1 MAFRFRDLKVGGK
14 ITTIFV
20 IVVSL
25 LLITCVLMYL
35 RNESSEENLK
45 TVSEE
50 VLPQNKL
57 SQDITTNILLALV
70 EQQRIFAES
79 NTDHNMR
86 VGGREFLEK
95 ARKSIDQLYK
105 NATSDQRRIIDNL
118 KKDLEDYESI
128 VSATIAKYSE
138 KNEIYD
144 ELELL
149 KQDFYSD
156 LEEIRSAITRV
167 NPQKSTEH
175 AKRILLIS
183 ETIRIVEGAKGKME
197 DQALVSGLI
206 GQVKGNMAQIHSFA
220 STYGC
225 QRYANDAVKLMQK
238 YIQRTP
244 DYYTALGSYNSNVG
258 QVISSG
264 KVITESAQKIGDLSL
279 NTTKQSFG
287 VVNENFN
294 AMYVTF
300 GVAVGTIIFLCVFFC
315 LLLSK
320 TIGRRSRKTLEGVH
334 HLTEG
339 DLTKTVEVDTK
350 DEFGQVAE
358 SVNTMTEKLRDIVG
372 GIAENAE
379 NIRANSAEI
388 AHASQELSENA
399 GTQAA
404 SAEEVSSSIEQMS
417 AGINQNSDNARETE
431 RIAQK
436 ALESIRE
443 SSIASQ
449 QSMAAMKDIAG
460 KISIID
466 EIAFQTNILALNAA
480 VEAARAGEQGKGFA
494 VVAAEVRKLA
504 ERSAKAAS
512 EIDKVSKEGV
522 SISENAERLLT
533 NIIPDIE
540 KTASL
545 VREIAAASTEQSTGI
560 GQINL
565 AVQQLNN
572 ITQKYAASAE
582 ELAATSEQLA
592 SKSEELKQ
600 SIGFF
605 KTGNEN
611 KPVVKP
617 AKSKLVQTK
626 PTQTTKPSTSTKPS
640 TTTSKPTF
648 KPRTTTTTT
657 THTTTTTP
665 KVAPST
671 AKEPKLNQDSQPLK
685 LPRIQQPT
693 TTTLNKGTF
702 INLRDNVKDSD
713 YERF

>member
-1 MAFRFRDLKVGGK
+1 MAFRFRDLKVVGK
-14 ITTIFV
+14 ITTIF
-20 IVVSL
+20 IVVITL
-25 LLITCVLMYL
+25 LLITCVLMYM
-35 RNESSEENLK
+35 RNESSQENIK
-45 TVSEE
+45 NVSEE

-57 SQDITTNILLALV
+57 SQEITTNILLALV
-70 EQQRIFAES
+70 EQQRIFAN
-79 NTDHNMR
+79 NTSTSGIS
-86 VGGREFLEK
+86 VGGSQYLDN
-95 ARKSIDQLYK
+95 ARKAIDQLYN
-105 NATSDQRRIIDNL
+105 NATHEQRKICDNL
-118 KKDLEDYESI
+118 KNDLKDYEALVNMAIS
-128 VSATIAKYSE
+128 KYAE
-138 KNEIYD
+138 KNEVYD
-144 ELELL
+144 DLELL
-149 KQDFYSD
+149 KQDFYRD
-156 LEEIRSAITRV
+156 LEDIREAITRV
-167 NPQKSTEH
+167 NPQKSNEH

-183 ETIRIVEGAKGKME
+183 ETIRIIEGAKGKME

-206 GQVKGNMAQIHSFA
+206 GNVKANMAQIHSFS

-225 QRYANDAVKLMQK
+225 QRYANDAIKLMQK

-244 DYYTALGSYNSNVG
+244 DYYTARDSYNTTIA

-264 KVITESAQKIGDLSL
+264 KVITDNAQKIGDLSM
-279 NTTKQSFG
+279 NTTKKSFG
-287 VVNENFN
+287 LVNENFK
-294 AMYVTF
+294 AMYITF
-300 GVAVGTIIFLCVFFC
+300 GVAVGFIIFLCVFFC
-315 LLLSK
+315 LLLSNR
-320 TIGRRSRKTLEGVH
+320 IGLRSRKALEGVH

-339 DLTKTVEVDTK
+339 DLTQTVDVNTK

-358 SVNTMTEKLRDIVG
+358 SVNAMSAKLRGIVS

-379 NIRANSAEI
+379 AITINSAEI
-388 AHASQELSENA
+388 ANASQELSQNA

-404 SAEEVSSSIEQMS
+404 SAEEVSSSIEQMT
-417 AGINQNSDNARETE
+417 AGISQNSDNARETE

-504 ERSAKAAS
+504 ERSATAAS

-522 SISENAERLLT
+522 TISENAERLLK

-540 KTASL
+540 KTAAL
-545 VREIAAASTEQSTGI
+545 VREIAAASSEQSAGI

-600 SIGFF
+600 SIKFF
-605 KTGNEN
+605 KTGDDAAA
-611 KPVVKP
+611 KKP
-617 AKSKLVQTK
+617 AAAPKQSKLVQTK
-626 PTQTTKPSTSTKPS
+626 PAPAPKTTY
-640 TTTSKPTF
+640 
-648 KPRTTTTTT
+648 R
-657 THTTTTTP
+657 HTTTRPQVASSKAAAAQETKQVPITP
-665 KVAPST
+665 RVVKPQV
-671 AKEPKLNQDSQPLK
+671 QPQPQPQ
-685 LPRIQQPT
+685 PRFHQPAADNSSNNY
-693 TTTLNKGTF
+693 NKGTF
-702 INLRDNVKDSD
+702 INLKDNAKDSD

>member
-1 MAFRFRDLKVGGK
+1 MAFRFRDLRVVGK

-20 IVVSL
+20 VVISL
-25 LLITCVLMYL
+25 LIITCVLMYL
-35 RNESSEENLK
+35 RSESSEK
-45 TVSEE
+45 TIQSVSDE

-57 SQDITTNILLALV
+57 SQEITTNILLALV
-70 EQQRIFAES
+70 EQQKIFAES
-79 NTDHNMR
+79 STETEMHL
-86 VGGREFLEK
+86 GGREYLDK
-95 ARKSIDQLYK
+95 ARKSIDQLYN
-105 NATSDQRRIIDNL
+105 NATRDERRTIDEL
-118 KKDLEDYESI
+118 KKDLENYEG
-128 VSATIAKYSE
+128 VVNATISKYVE
-138 KNEIYD
+138 KNEIYN
-144 ELELL
+144 ELENY
-149 KQDFYSD
+149 KQEFYHN
-156 LEEIRSAITRV
+156 LEDIREAITRV

-183 ETIRIVEGAKGKME
+183 ETIRLIENAKGKME
-197 DQALVSGLI
+197 NQALVSSLI
-206 GQVKGNMAQIHSFA
+206 GTVKGNMAQIASFA
-220 STYGC
+220 STYGG
-225 QRYANDAVKLMQK
+225 QRYANNAIKIMQK
-238 YIQRTP
+238 YIQRAP
-244 DYYTALGSYNSNVG
+244 DYYTALAAYDSNIS
-258 QVISSG
+258 QVITAG
-264 KVITESAQKIGDLSL
+264 KEITQSAQKIGEMSM
-279 NTTKQSFG
+279 TATKQSFG
-287 VVNENFN
+287 DINQNFN
-294 AMYVTF
+294 AMYITF
-300 GVAVGTIIFLCVFFC
+300 GVAVGTIVFLCIFFC

-320 TIGRRSRKTLEGVH
+320 TIGHRSRKTLEGVN
-334 HLTEG
+334 HLTNG
-339 DLTKTVEVDTK
+339 DLTQTVEVDTK
-350 DEFGQVAE
+350 DEFGQVAD
-358 SVNTMTEKLRDIVG
+358 SVNAVSAKLREIVS

-379 NIRANSAEI
+379 SITINSAEI
-388 AHASQELSENA
+388 AHASQEMSQNA

-417 AGINQNSDNARETE
+417 AGISQNSDNARETE

-449 QSMAAMKDIAG
+449 QSMEAMKDIAS

-504 ERSAKAAS
+504 ERSATAAS

-522 SISENAERLLT
+522 TISENAERLLK

-540 KTASL
+540 KTAAL
-545 VREIAAASTEQSTGI
+545 VREISAASSEQSAGI
-560 GQINL
+560 GQINQ

-605 KTGNEN
+605 KTDNEN
-611 KPVVKP
+611 KKAIAPKTY
-617 AKSKLVQTK
+617 KSTIVQTK
-626 PTQTTKPSTSTKPS
+626 S
-640 TTTSKPTF
+640 TTTPHSTSKSTI
-648 KPRTTTTTT
+648 KPRTTM
-657 THTTTTTP
+657 P

-671 AKEPKLNQDSQPLK
+671 AKEPKISTKEAQPLQIPNK
-685 LPRIQQPT
+685 QQPNSQS
-693 TTTLNKGTF
+693 LNKGTF
-702 INLRDNVKDSD
+702 INLRDNAKDSD

>member
-20 IVVSL
+20 IVIGL

-35 RNESSEENLK
+35 RQQSSEENIQN
-45 TVSEE
+45 VSEE
-50 VLPQNKL
+50 VLPQNKF
-57 SQDITTNILLALV
+57 SQEITTNILLALV
-70 EQQRIFAES
+70 EQQKIFASSDTETS
-79 NTDHNMR
+79 IR
-86 VGGREFLEK
+86 LGGREHLDK
-95 ARKSIDQLYK
+95 ANKSIDQLYET
-105 NATSDQRRIIDNL
+105 ATSDERIIIDNL
-118 KKDLEDYESI
+118 KKDLQEYEDI
-128 VSATIAKYSE
+128 VSATISKFAE
-138 KNEIYD
+138 KNTIYN
-144 ELELL
+144 ELEML
-149 KQDFYSD
+149 KKDFYRD
-156 LEEIRSAITRV
+156 LEEIREAITTV

-183 ETIRIVEGAKGKME
+183 ETIRMIEKAKGKME
-197 DQALVSGLI
+197 DQALISGLI
-206 GQVKGNMAQIHSFA
+206 GTVKGNMAQIASF
-220 STYGC
+220 SSSYGC
-225 QRYANDAVKLMQK
+225 QRYANDAIKLMQK
-238 YIQRTP
+238 YIQRAP
-244 DYYTALGSYNSNVG
+244 DYYTALGEYNNRIS
-258 QVISSG
+258 QVIDAG
-264 KVITESAQKIGDLSL
+264 KSITESSQKIGEMSM
-279 NTTKQSFG
+279 NSTKKSFG
-287 VVNENFN
+287 RVNENFK
-294 AMYVTF
+294 AMYITF
-300 GVAVGTIIFLCVFFC
+300 GVAVGTIIFLCLFFC

-320 TIGRRSRKTLEGVH
+320 TIGRRSRKTLDGVN
-334 HLTEG
+334 HLTNG
-339 DLTKTVEVDTK
+339 DLTQTVDVSTK
-350 DEFGQVAE
+350 DEFGQVAS
-358 SVNTMTEKLRDIVG
+358 SVNAMTAKLREIVT
-372 GIAENAE
+372 GISENAE
-379 NIRANSAEI
+379 TITFNSAEI
-388 AHASQELSENA
+388 AQASQELSQNA

-449 QSMAAMKDIAG
+449 QSMEAMKDIAG

-494 VVAAEVRKLA
+494 VVAAEVLKLA

-522 SISENAERLLT
+522 TISENAERLLK

-545 VREIAAASTEQSTGI
+545 VREIAAASSEQSTGI
-560 GQINL
+560 SQINL

-611 KPVVKP
+611 KKVAQTPS
-617 AKSKLVQTK
+617 KSKLVQSRSSINTYK
-626 PTQTTKPSTSTKPS
+626 H
-640 TTTSKPTF
+640 TTS
-648 KPRTTTTTT
+648 R
-657 THTTTTTP
+657 P
-665 KVAPST
+665 KVQASKVASAPTISKE
-671 AKEPKLNQDSQPLK
+671 AKQIQKQY
-685 LPRIQQPT
+685 QQPT
-693 TTTLNKGTF
+693 SSALNKGTF
-702 INLRDNVKDSD
+702 INLKDNAKDSD

>member
-1 MAFRFRDLKVGGK
+1 MAFRFRDLKVVGK
-14 ITTIFV
+14 ITTIFI

-25 LLITCVLMYL
+25 LIITCVLMYL
-35 RNESSEENLK
+35 RSESSEQTIK
-45 TVSEE
+45 SVSDE

-57 SQDITTNILLALV
+57 SQEITTNILRALV
-70 EQQRIFAES
+70 EQQKIFAES
-79 NTDHNMR
+79 STETEMHL
-86 VGGREFLEK
+86 GGREFLDK
-95 ARKSIDQLYK
+95 ARKSIDQLYN
-105 NATSDQRRIIDNL
+105 NATRDERRIIDEL
-118 KKDLEDYESI
+118 KKDLENYEG
-128 VSATIAKYSE
+128 VVNATLSKYVE
-138 KNEIYD
+138 KNEIYN
-144 ELELL
+144 ELENY
-149 KQDFYSD
+149 KHDFYHN
-156 LEEIRSAITRV
+156 LEDIREAITRV

-175 AKRILLIS
+175 GKRILLIS
-183 ETIRIVEGAKGKME
+183 ETIRLIENAKGKME
-197 DQALVSGLI
+197 NQALVSSLI
-206 GQVKGNMAQIHSFA
+206 GTVKGNMAQIASFA
-220 STYGC
+220 PTYGG
-225 QRYANDAVKLMQK
+225 QRYANNAIKLMQK

-244 DYYTALGSYNSNVG
+244 DYYAALEAYDNTIS
-258 QVISSG
+258 QVISAG
-264 KVITESAQKIGDLSL
+264 KEITQSAQKIGEMSM
-279 NTTKQSFG
+279 TATKQSFG
-287 VVNENFN
+287 DINENFN
-294 AMYVTF
+294 AMYITF
-300 GVAVGTIIFLCVFFC
+300 GVAVGTIVFLCLFFC

-320 TIGRRSRKTLEGVH
+320 TIGRRSRKTLEGVN
-334 HLTEG
+334 HLTNG
-339 DLTKTVEVDTK
+339 DLTQTVDVDTK
-350 DEFGQVAE
+350 DEFGQVAD
-358 SVNTMTEKLRDIVG
+358 SVNAVSAKLREIVS

-379 NIRANSAEI
+379 AITVNSAEI
-388 AHASQELSENA
+388 ANASQELSQNA

-404 SAEEVSSSIEQMS
+404 SAEEVSSSIEQMT
-417 AGINQNSDNARETE
+417 AGISQNSDNARETE

-504 ERSAKAAS
+504 ERSATAAS

-522 SISENAERLLT
+522 TISENAERLLK

-540 KTASL
+540 KTAAL
-545 VREIAAASTEQSTGI
+545 VREISAASSEQSAGI
-560 GQINL
+560 GQINQ

-605 KTGNEN
+605 KTNNEN
-611 KPVVKP
+611 KKAFVPKP
-617 AKSKLVQTK
+617 SKSPLIQTK
-626 PTQTTKPSTSTKPS
+626 S
-640 TTTSKPTF
+640 TTIPHSSISKPTI
-648 KPRTTTTTT
+648 KPR
-657 THTTTTTP
+657 TTTP

-671 AKEPKLNQDSQPLK
+671 PKEPKISTKEAQPLQIPNK
-685 LPRIQQPT
+685 QQPNST
-693 TTTLNKGTF
+693 SLNKGTF
-702 INLRDNVKDSD
+702 INLRDNAKDSD

>member
-1 MAFRFRDLKVGGK
+1 MAFRFRDLRVVGK
-14 ITTIFV
+14 ITTIF
-20 IVVSL
+20 IVVISL
-25 LLITCVLMYL
+25 LIITCVLMYL
-35 RNESSEENLK
+35 RSESSEK
-45 TVSEE
+45 TIQSVSDE

-57 SQDITTNILLALV
+57 SQEITTDILLALV
-70 EQQRIFAES
+70 EQQKIFAES
-79 NTDHNMR
+79 STETEMHL
-86 VGGREFLEK
+86 GGREYLDK
-95 ARKSIDQLYK
+95 ARKSIDQLYN
-105 NATSDQRRIIDNL
+105 NATRDERRIIDEL
-118 KKDLEDYESI
+118 KKDIEEYEG
-128 VSATIAKYSE
+128 VVNTTISKYVE
-138 KNEIYD
+138 KNEIYN
-144 ELELL
+144 ELESY
-149 KQDFYSD
+149 KQEFYHN
-156 LEEIRSAITRV
+156 LEDIREAITRV

-183 ETIRIVEGAKGKME
+183 ETIRLIENAKGKME
-197 DQALVSGLI
+197 NQALVSSLI
-206 GQVKGNMAQIHSFA
+206 GTVKGNMAQIASFA
-220 STYGC
+220 PTYGG
-225 QRYANDAVKLMQK
+225 QRYANNAIKLMQK

-244 DYYTALGSYNSNVG
+244 DYYAALEAYDNTIS
-258 QVISSG
+258 QVITAG
-264 KVITESAQKIGDLSL
+264 KEITQSAQKIGEMSMT
-279 NTTKQSFG
+279 TTKQSFG
-287 VVNENFN
+287 DINENFN
-294 AMYVTF
+294 AMYITF
-300 GVAVGTIIFLCVFFC
+300 GVAVGTIVFLCLFFC

-320 TIGRRSRKTLEGVH
+320 TIGHRSRKTLEGVN
-334 HLTEG
+334 HLTNG
-339 DLTKTVEVDTK
+339 DLTQTVDVDTK
-350 DEFGQVAE
+350 DEFGQVAD
-358 SVNTMTEKLRDIVG
+358 SVNAVSAKLREIVS

-379 NIRANSAEI
+379 AITINSAEI
-388 AHASQELSENA
+388 ANASQELSQNA

-417 AGINQNSDNARETE
+417 AGISQNSDNARETE

-449 QSMAAMKDIAG
+449 QSMEAMKDIAG

-504 ERSAKAAS
+504 ERSATAAS

-522 SISENAERLLT
+522 TISENAERLLK

-540 KTASL
+540 KTAAL
-545 VREIAAASTEQSTGI
+545 VREISAASSEQSAGI
-560 GQINL
+560 GQINQ

-605 KTGNEN
+605 KTDNEN
-611 KPVVKP
+611 KKVIAPKTY
-617 AKSKLVQTK
+617 KSPIVQTK
-626 PTQTTKPSTSTKPS
+626 S
-640 TTTSKPTF
+640 TTTPHSTSKSTI
-648 KPRTTTTTT
+648 KPRTTM
-657 THTTTTTP
+657 P

-671 AKEPKLNQDSQPLK
+671 AKEPKISTKEAQPLQIPNK
-685 LPRIQQPT
+685 QQPNST
-693 TTTLNKGTF
+693 SLNKGTF
-702 INLRDNVKDSD
+702 INLRDNAKDSD

>member
-1 MAFRFRDLKVGGK
+1 MAFRFRDLRVVGK
-14 ITTIFV
+14 ITTIF
-20 IVVSL
+20 IVVVTL
-25 LLITCVLMYL
+25 LVITCVFMYL
-35 RNESSEENLK
+35 RNESSQENLN

-57 SQDITTNILLALV
+57 SQEITTNILLALV
-70 EQQRIFAES
+70 EQQRLFAAS
-79 NTDHNMR
+79 SSTSSLSI
-86 VGGREFLEK
+86 GGSQYLDK
-95 ARKSIDQLYK
+95 AQKSIDQLSA
-105 NATSDQRRIIDNL
+105 NATREQRKICDDL
-118 KKDLEDYESI
+118 KRDLKDYEAL
-128 VSATIAKYSE
+128 VNSAISKFNE
-138 KNEIYD
+138 KNEVYD
-144 ELELL
+144 ELEVL
-149 KQDFYSD
+149 KQDFYRD
-156 LEEIRSAITRV
+156 LEDIRDAIARV
-167 NPQKSTEH
+167 NPQKSNEH

-183 ETIRIVEGAKGKME
+183 ETIRIIENAKGKME
-197 DQALVSGLI
+197 DQALVSGII
-206 GQVKGNMAQIHSFA
+206 GNVKANMSQIHSFS

-225 QRYANDAVKLMQK
+225 QRYANDAIKLMQK

-244 DYYTALGSYNSNVG
+244 DYYTARDTYNGYVT
-258 QVISSG
+258 QVINAG
-264 KVITESAQKIGDLSL
+264 KVITESSQKIGDLSM
-279 NTTKQSFG
+279 TSTKQSFG
-287 VVNENFN
+287 LVNENFK

-300 GVAVGTIIFLCVFFC
+300 GIGAGTIIFLCVFFC

-320 TIGRRSRKTLEGVH
+320 TIGHRSRRTLEGVH
-334 HLTEG
+334 HLTDG

-358 SVNTMTEKLRDIVG
+358 SVNAMTEKLRGIVS

-379 NIRANSAEI
+379 AITVNSAEI
-388 AHASQELSENA
+388 ANASQELSQNA

-404 SAEEVSSSIEQMS
+404 SAEEVSSSIEQMT
-417 AGINQNSDNARETE
+417 AGISQNSDNARETE

-449 QSMAAMKDIAG
+449 QSMAAMKDIAS

-504 ERSAKAAS
+504 ERSATAAS

-522 SISENAERLLT
+522 TISENAERLLT

-545 VREIAAASTEQSTGI
+545 VREIAAASSEQSSGI

-600 SIGFF
+600 SIKFF
-605 KTGNEN
+605 KTGNEETVK
-611 KPVVKP
+611 KPV
-617 AKSKLVQTK
+617 ATSKSKLVQS
-626 PTQTTKPSTSTKPS
+626 KPSPAPK
-640 TTTSKPTF
+640 TTY
-648 KPRTTTTTT
+648 R
-657 THTTTTTP
+657 HTTTRP
-665 KVAPST
+665 QVAPSK
-671 AKEPKLNQDSQPLK
+671 AAAQDNKQVQITPRVQKPQTPTQPQ
-685 LPRIQQPT
+685 PRFQNPANNNPSNNNY
-693 TTTLNKGTF
+693 NKGTF
-702 INLRDNVKDSD
+702 INLKDNVKDSD

>member
-20 IVVSL
+20 IVIGL

-35 RNESSEENLK
+35 RQQSSEEDIK
-45 TVSEE
+45 IVSEE

-70 EQQRIFAES
+70 EQQKIFASSETATS
-79 NTDHNMR
+79 ISL
-86 VGGREFLEK
+86 GGRDFLDK
-95 ARKSIDQLYK
+95 ARKSIDQLYDNSTNEQRQVINTLKTDLQDYEGVVNNTISKFAEK
-105 NATSDQRRIIDNL
+105 NNVYYELEML
-118 KKDLEDYESI
+118 KKD
-128 VSATIAKYSE
+128 
-138 KNEIYD
+138 
-144 ELELL
+144 
-149 KQDFYSD
+149 FYND
-156 LEEIRSAITRV
+156 LEQIRDAITLV

-183 ETIRIVEGAKGKME
+183 ETIRMIENAKGKMQ
-197 DQALVSGLI
+197 DQALVSGII
-206 GQVKGNMAQIHSFA
+206 GTVKGNMAQIASFA

-225 QRYANDAVKLMQK
+225 QRYANDAIKLMQK

-244 DYYTALGSYNSNVG
+244 DYYTALGEYNNLIG
-258 QVISSG
+258 QVIESG
-264 KVITESAQKIGDLSL
+264 KRITVSAQKIGDISI
-279 NTTKQSFG
+279 TSTKQSFG
-287 VVNENFN
+287 HVNDNFK

-300 GVAVGTIIFLCVFFC
+300 GVAVGTIIFLCLFFC

-320 TIGRRSRKTLEGVH
+320 TIGQRSRKTLDGVN
-334 HLTEG
+334 HLTHG
-339 DLTKTVEVDTK
+339 DLTQTVDVDTK
-350 DEFGQVAE
+350 DEFGQVAD
-358 SVNTMTEKLRDIVG
+358 SVNTMTAKLRDIVS
-372 GIAENAE
+372 GISENAE
-379 NIRANSAEI
+379 AITVNSAEI
-388 AHASQELSENA
+388 ANASQELSQNA

-404 SAEEVSSSIEQMS
+404 SAEEVSSSIEQMT
-417 AGINQNSDNARETE
+417 AGISQNSDNARETE

-443 SSIASQ
+443 SSLASQ
-449 QSMAAMKDIAG
+449 QSMAAMKDIAS

-504 ERSAKAAS
+504 ERSATAAS

-522 SISENAERLLT
+522 TISENAERLLT

-540 KTASL
+540 KTAAL
-545 VREIAAASTEQSTGI
+545 VREISAASSEQSSGI

-600 SIGFF
+600 AIGFF

-611 KPVVKP
+611 KKVVAAP
-617 AKSKLVQTK
+617 AKSKLVQSRSNIAPASHTAK
-626 PTQTTKPSTSTKPS
+626 PKVY
-640 TTTSKPTF
+640 
-648 KPRTTTTTT
+648 
-657 THTTTTTP
+657 TP
-665 KVAPST
+665 KVAANAST
-671 AKEPKLNQDSQPLK
+671 
-685 LPRIQQPT
+685 PT
-693 TTTLNKGTF
+693 VNVNKGTI
-702 INLRDNVKDSD
+702 INLKDNAKDSD

>member
-20 IVVSL
+20 IVIGL
-25 LLITCVLMYL
+25 LLITCLLMYF
-35 RNESSEENLK
+35 RQQSSEENIHN
-45 TVSEE
+45 VSEE

-57 SQDITTNILLALV
+57 SQEITTNILLALV
-70 EQQRIFAES
+70 EQQKIFTASDTETS
-79 NTDHNMR
+79 IR
-86 VGGREFLEK
+86 LGGREHLDK
-95 ARKSIDQLYK
+95 AHKAIDQLYET
-105 NATSDQRRIIDNL
+105 ATSDERIIMDKLKNDLQEYENVVTASISKFSEKNSIYNELETL
-118 KKDLEDYESI
+118 KKD
-128 VSATIAKYSE
+128 
-138 KNEIYD
+138 
-144 ELELL
+144 
-149 KQDFYSD
+149 FYRD
-156 LEEIRSAITRV
+156 LEEIREAITLV

-183 ETIRIVEGAKGKME
+183 ETIRMIEKAKGKMG

-206 GQVKGNMAQIHSFA
+206 GTVKGNMAQIASF
-220 STYGC
+220 SGNYGC
-225 QRYANDAVKLMQK
+225 QRYANDAIKLMQK
-238 YIQRTP
+238 YIQRSP
-244 DYYTALGSYNSNVG
+244 DYYTALGEYSNNIG
-258 QVISSG
+258 MVIEAG
-264 KVITESAQKIGDLSL
+264 KSITESAQKIGDMSM
-279 NTTKQSFG
+279 NSTKKSFG
-287 VVNENFN
+287 RVNENFK
-294 AMYVTF
+294 AMYITF
-300 GVAVGTIIFLCVFFC
+300 GVAVGTIIFLCLFFC

-320 TIGRRSRKTLEGVH
+320 TIGQRSRKTLDGVN
-334 HLTEG
+334 HLTNG
-339 DLTKTVEVDTK
+339 DLTQTVDVTTK
-350 DEFGQVAE
+350 DEFGQVAS
-358 SVNTMTEKLRDIVG
+358 SVNAMAAKLREIVS
-372 GIAENAE
+372 GISDNAE
-379 NIRANSAEI
+379 TITLNSAEI
-388 AHASQELSENA
+388 AHASQELSQNA

-417 AGINQNSDNARETE
+417 AGITQNSDNARETE

-449 QSMAAMKDIAG
+449 QSMKAMKDIAG

-522 SISENAERLLT
+522 TISENAERLLK

-540 KTASL
+540 KTAAL
-545 VREIAAASTEQSTGI
+545 VREISAASSEQSTGI
-560 GQINL
+560 SQINI

-605 KTGNEN
+605 KTDNDN
-611 KPVVKP
+611 KKVAPTP
-617 AKSKLVQTK
+617 SKSKLVQSKSNINTYK
-626 PTQTTKPSTSTKPS
+626 H
-640 TTTSKPTF
+640 TTS
-648 KPRTTTTTT
+648 R
-657 THTTTTTP
+657 P
-665 KVAPST
+665 KVQPSKVASAAPTISLD
-671 AKEPKLNQDSQPLK
+671 AQQIQKHYQ
-685 LPRIQQPT
+685 QQPT
-693 TTTLNKGTF
+693 SSALNKGTF
-702 INLRDNVKDSD
+702 INLKDNAKDSD

>member
-1 MAFRFRDLKVGGK
+1 MAFRFRDLRVVGK

-20 IVVSL
+20 VVISL
-25 LLITCVLMYL
+25 LIITCVLMYL
-35 RNESSEENLK
+35 RSESSEK
-45 TVSEE
+45 TIQSVSDE

-57 SQDITTNILLALV
+57 SQEITTNILLALV
-70 EQQRIFAES
+70 EQQKIFAES
-79 NTDHNMR
+79 STETEMHL
-86 VGGREFLEK
+86 GGREYLDK
-95 ARKSIDQLYK
+95 ARKSIDQLYN
-105 NATSDQRRIIDNL
+105 NATRDERRTIDEL
-118 KKDLEDYESI
+118 KKDLENYEG
-128 VSATIAKYSE
+128 VVNATISKYVE
-138 KNEIYD
+138 KNEIYN
-144 ELELL
+144 ELENY
-149 KQDFYSD
+149 KQEFYHN
-156 LEEIRSAITRV
+156 LEDIREAITRV

-183 ETIRIVEGAKGKME
+183 ETIRLIENAKGKME
-197 DQALVSGLI
+197 NQALVSSLI
-206 GQVKGNMAQIHSFA
+206 GTVKGNMAQIASFA
-220 STYGC
+220 STYGG
-225 QRYANDAVKLMQK
+225 QRYANNAIKIMQK
-238 YIQRTP
+238 YIQRAP
-244 DYYTALGSYNSNVG
+244 DYYTALAAYDSNIS
-258 QVISSG
+258 QVITAG
-264 KVITESAQKIGDLSL
+264 KEITQSAQKIGEMSI
-279 NTTKQSFG
+279 TATKQSFG
-287 VVNENFN
+287 DINQNFN
-294 AMYVTF
+294 AMYITF
-300 GVAVGTIIFLCVFFC
+300 GVAVGTIVFLCIFFC

-320 TIGRRSRKTLEGVH
+320 TIGHRSRKTLEGVN
-334 HLTEG
+334 HLTNG
-339 DLTKTVEVDTK
+339 DLTQTVEVDTK
-350 DEFGQVAE
+350 DEFGQVAD
-358 SVNTMTEKLRDIVG
+358 SVNAVSAKLREIVS

-379 NIRANSAEI
+379 SITINSAEI
-388 AHASQELSENA
+388 AHASQEMSQNA

-417 AGINQNSDNARETE
+417 AGISQNSDNARETE

-449 QSMAAMKDIAG
+449 QSMEAMKDIAS

-504 ERSAKAAS
+504 ERSATAAS

-522 SISENAERLLT
+522 TISENAERLLK

-540 KTASL
+540 KTAAL
-545 VREIAAASTEQSTGI
+545 VREISAASSEQSAGI
-560 GQINL
+560 GQINQ

-605 KTGNEN
+605 KTDNEN
-611 KPVVKP
+611 KKAIAPKTY
-617 AKSKLVQTK
+617 KSPIVQTK
-626 PTQTTKPSTSTKPS
+626 S
-640 TTTSKPTF
+640 TTTPHSTSKSTI
-648 KPRTTTTTT
+648 KPRTTM
-657 THTTTTTP
+657 P

-671 AKEPKLNQDSQPLK
+671 AKEPKISTKEAQSLQIPNK
-685 LPRIQQPT
+685 QQPNST
-693 TTTLNKGTF
+693 SLNKGTF
-702 INLRDNVKDSD
+702 INLRDNAKDSD

>member
-20 IVVSL
+20 IVIGL

-35 RNESSEENLK
+35 RQQSSEEDIKN
-45 TVSEE
+45 VSEE

-70 EQQRIFAES
+70 EQQKIFASSETETS
-79 NTDHNMR
+79 ISL
-86 VGGREFLEK
+86 GGREFLDN
-95 ARKSIDQLYK
+95 ARKSIDQLY
-105 NATSDQRRIIDNL
+105 NNSSNEQRQVINTL
-118 KKDLEDYESI
+118 KTDLQDYEGVVAS
-128 VSATIAKYSE
+128 TISKFSE
-138 KNEIYD
+138 KNNIYN
-144 ELELL
+144 ELEML
-149 KQDFYSD
+149 KSDFYRD
-156 LEEIRSAITRV
+156 LESIRDAITLV

-183 ETIRIVEGAKGKME
+183 ETIRMIENAKGKMQN
-197 DQALVSGLI
+197 QALVSGII
-206 GQVKGNMAQIHSFA
+206 GTVKGNMAQIVGFSG
-220 STYGC
+220 TYGC
-225 QRYANDAVKLMQK
+225 QRYANDAIKLMQK
-238 YIQRTP
+238 YIQRVP
-244 DYYTALGSYNSNVG
+244 DYYTALGEYNNLIG
-258 QVISSG
+258 QVIDSG
-264 KVITESAQKIGDLSL
+264 KRITESAQKIGDMSI
-279 NTTKQSFG
+279 TSTKQSFG
-287 VVNENFN
+287 HVNDNFK

-320 TIGRRSRKTLEGVH
+320 TIGHRSRKTLDGVN
-334 HLTEG
+334 HLTHG
-339 DLTKTVEVDTK
+339 DLTQTVEVNTK
-350 DEFGQVAE
+350 DEFGQVAA
-358 SVNTMTEKLRDIVG
+358 SVNAMTEKLRDIVG
-372 GIAENAE
+372 GISENAE
-379 NIRANSAEI
+379 TITINSAEI
-388 AHASQELSENA
+388 AQASQELSQNA

-417 AGINQNSDNARETE
+417 AGIIQNSDNARETE

-443 SSIASQ
+443 SSKASQ
-449 QSMAAMKDIAG
+449 QSMEAMKDIAG

-504 ERSAKAAS
+504 ERSAMAAS

-522 SISENAERLLT
+522 TISENAERLLK

-540 KTASL
+540 KTAAL
-545 VREIAAASTEQSTGI
+545 VREISAASSEQSAGI

-600 SIGFF
+600 AVGFF
-605 KTGNEN
+605 KTGNET
-611 KPVVKP
+611 KKVVATP
-617 AKSKLVQTK
+617 TKSKLVQSRSNI
-626 PTQTTKPSTSTKPS
+626 PPASHSA
-640 TTTSKPTF
+640 
-648 KPRTTTTTT
+648 KPRVY
-657 THTTTTTP
+657 TP
-665 KVAPST
+665 KVAANAS
-671 AKEPKLNQDSQPLK
+671 
-685 LPRIQQPT
+685 PT
-693 TTTLNKGTF
+693 TSTTPTVNKGTI
-702 INLRDNVKDSD
+702 INLKDNAKDSD

>member
-20 IVVSL
+20 IVIGL

-35 RNESSEENLK
+35 RQQSSEENIK

-57 SQDITTNILLALV
+57 SQEITTNILLALV
-70 EQQRIFAES
+70 EQQKIFAASETETS
-79 NTDHNMR
+79 ITL
-86 VGGREFLEK
+86 GGRNYLDN
-95 ARKSIDQLYK
+95 ARKSIDKLYENSTNEQRQLINKLK
-105 NATSDQRRIIDNL
+105 NELQ
-118 KKDLEDYESI
+118 DYEGV
-128 VSATIAKYSE
+128 VSSTISKFSE
-138 KNEIYD
+138 KNSIYN

-149 KQDFYSD
+149 KSDFYRD
-156 LEEIRSAITRV
+156 LEEIRNAITLV

-183 ETIRIVEGAKGKME
+183 ETIRMIENAKGKMH
-197 DQALVSGLI
+197 DQALVSRIVGT
-206 GQVKGNMAQIHSFA
+206 VKGNMAQIAAFS
-220 STYGC
+220 SSYGC
-225 QRYANDAVKLMQK
+225 QRYSNDAIKLMQK

-244 DYYTALGSYNSNVG
+244 DYYTALGEYNNYIG
-258 QVISSG
+258 QVIESG
-264 KVITESAQKIGDLSL
+264 KVITESAQKIGDISM
-279 NTTKQSFG
+279 TSTKQSFG
-287 VVNENFN
+287 HVNENFK
-294 AMYVTF
+294 AMYITF
-300 GVAVGTIIFLCVFFC
+300 GVAVGTIIFLCLFFC

-320 TIGRRSRKTLEGVH
+320 TIGQRSRKTLDGVN
-334 HLTEG
+334 HLTHG
-339 DLTKTVEVDTK
+339 DLTQTVDVTTK
-350 DEFGQVAE
+350 DEFGQVAS
-358 SVNTMTEKLRDIVG
+358 SVNTMTAKLRDIVS
-372 GIAENAE
+372 GISENAE
-379 NIRANSAEI
+379 TITLNSAEI
-388 AHASQELSENA
+388 AQASQELSQNA

-417 AGINQNSDNARETE
+417 AGIMQNSDNARETE

-443 SSIASQ
+443 SSKASQ
-449 QSMAAMKDIAG
+449 QSMEAMKDIAG

-504 ERSAKAAS
+504 ERSAMAAS

-522 SISENAERLLT
+522 TISENAERLLK

-540 KTASL
+540 KTAAL
-545 VREIAAASTEQSTGI
+545 VREIAAASSEQSTGI
-560 GQINL
+560 GQINI

-600 SIGFF
+600 AVGFF
-605 KTGNEN
+605 KTGNET
-611 KPVVKP
+611 KKIVAKP
-617 AKSKLVQTK
+617 AKSKLVQTRSNINTLSHS
-626 PTQTTKPSTSTKPS
+626 PKPSKV
-640 TTTSKPTF
+640 
-648 KPRTTTTTT
+648 
-657 THTTTTTP
+657 HTP
-665 KVAPST
+665 KIAANASPTPPVST
-671 AKEPKLNQDSQPLK
+671 NV
-685 LPRIQQPT
+685 
-693 TTTLNKGTF
+693 NKGTI
-702 INLRDNVKDSD
+702 INLKDNAKDSD

>member
-14 ITTIFV
+14 LTTIFV
-20 IVVSL
+20 IVIGL

-35 RNESSEENLK
+35 RQQSSEENIHN
-45 TVSEE
+45 VSEE

-70 EQQRIFAES
+70 EQQRIFTSSDTETS
-79 NTDHNMR
+79 IR
-86 VGGREFLEK
+86 LGGRENLDK
-95 ARKSIDQLYK
+95 ANKSIDQLYE
-105 NATSDQRRIIDNL
+105 NATNDERVIIDKL
-118 KKDLEDYESI
+118 KKDLQEYENTVTS
-128 VSATIAKYSE
+128 TISKFAE
-138 KNEIYD
+138 KNNIYN
-144 ELELL
+144 ELEML
-149 KQDFYSD
+149 KKDFYRD
-156 LEEIRSAITRV
+156 LEEIREAITLV

-183 ETIRIVEGAKGKME
+183 ETIRMIEKAKGKME

-206 GQVKGNMAQIHSFA
+206 GTVKGNMAQIVSF
-220 STYGC
+220 SGSYGC
-225 QRYANDAVKLMQK
+225 QRYANDAIKLMQK
-238 YIQRTP
+238 YIQRAP
-244 DYYTALGSYNSNVG
+244 DYYTALGEYNNHIG
-258 QVISSG
+258 LVIEAG
-264 KVITESAQKIGDLSL
+264 KNITESAQKIGDMSM
-279 NTTKQSFG
+279 NSTKKSFG
-287 VVNENFN
+287 RVNENFK
-294 AMYVTF
+294 AMYITF
-300 GVAVGTIIFLCVFFC
+300 GVAVGTIIFLCLFFC

-320 TIGRRSRKTLEGVH
+320 TIGRRSRKTLDGVS
-334 HLTEG
+334 HLTNG
-339 DLTKTVEVDTK
+339 DLTQTVDVTTK
-350 DEFGQVAE
+350 DEFGQVAY
-358 SVNTMTEKLRDIVG
+358 SVNTMTAKLREIVT
-372 GIAENAE
+372 GISENAE
-379 NIRANSAEI
+379 TITLNSAEI
-388 AHASQELSENA
+388 AQASQELSQNA

-417 AGINQNSDNARETE
+417 AGITQNSDNARETE

-449 QSMAAMKDIAG
+449 QSMEAMKDIAG

-522 SISENAERLLT
+522 TISENAERLLK

-540 KTASL
+540 KTAAL
-545 VREIAAASTEQSTGI
+545 VREIAAASSEQSTGI
-560 GQINL
+560 SQINI

-611 KPVVKP
+611 KKVAPSP
-617 AKSKLVQTK
+617 SKSKLVQSKSNINTYK
-626 PTQTTKPSTSTKPS
+626 H
-640 TTTSKPTF
+640 TTSKPKVQPSKVASAPTISNEAQQIQ
-648 KPRTTTTTT
+648 KQYQQ
-657 THTTTTTP
+657 HTTS
-665 KVAPST
+665 AF
-671 AKEPKLNQDSQPLK
+671 
-685 LPRIQQPT
+685 
-693 TTTLNKGTF
+693 NKGTF
-702 INLRDNVKDSD
+702 INLRDNAKDSD